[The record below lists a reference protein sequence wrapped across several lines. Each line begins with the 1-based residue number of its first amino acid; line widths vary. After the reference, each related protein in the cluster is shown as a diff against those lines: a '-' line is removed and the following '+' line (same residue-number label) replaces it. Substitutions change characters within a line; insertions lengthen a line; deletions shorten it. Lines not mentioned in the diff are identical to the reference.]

1 MSSSRFDNVN
11 YGFLSRRSMAG
22 LAVGGAFSAAVL
34 SVGSSAQST
43 AEAKGAAKLQGADGR
58 PLSLLDFDVDPSGR
72 NDSSPGFRQ
81 ALVEARGRKLIVPAG
96 IFLVEGLGGLEAA
109 GSQIIGSSRWKTIL
123 RTESGA
129 GPIFANESAARGTS
143 AFTRIAD
150 LLLDLNGTDGVAIDL
165 ASVNASVIQR
175 VHVRGGEGRGQ
186 MRGIGVRFAA
196 PLRKGAYDNAIYDC
210 SFEYLDRAVVWAE
223 GANSNS
229 AFNCR
234 LSNCRVG
241 YDAAPSGR
249 IDTPKVFGGRVES
262 CHVGLREGATQGAYF
277 AVRFEDNSEAD
288 IEFTSS
294 SLNAAVFGGHT
305 ASSASVLK
313 NIELASSPSIESSD
327 LGFRAIEESPSR
339 PKVSTG
345 RHIFGR
351 AGKAPSIIAG
361 ADYAAY
367 FADPVVLGGTIRSA
381 PGTTPSLGTTQAPF
395 GSVSL
400 SDGVFVDGLRVTGRR
415 RPGIAQ
421 DNSGAQNSGTVNQIL
436 DVLRAHGLIEN

>member
-1 MSSSRFDNVN
+1 MKSSKSENRTHGSV
-11 YGFLSRRSMAG
+11 SRRSIAG
-22 LAVGGAFSAAVL
+22 LAVGGAFSAAIL
-34 SVGSSAQST
+34 SVGSKAQST
-43 AEAKGAAKLQGADGR
+43 AEAKDGDKRQGVDEQ

-72 NDSSPGFRQ
+72 NDSSAGFRQ
-81 ALVEARGRKLIVPAG
+81 ALAEARGGKLIVPTG
-96 IFLVEGLGGLEAA
+96 IFLVAGLGGLEAA

-123 RTESGA
+123 RTERGA
-129 GPIFANESAARGTS
+129 GPIFANKSAARGTS
-143 AFTRIAD
+143 AFTLIGD
-150 LLLDLNGTDGVAIDL
+150 LQLDLNGADNAAIDL

-186 MRGIGVRFAA
+186 MRGVGVRFAA
-196 PLRKGAYDNAIYDC
+196 PLRKGAYDNALYDC
-210 SFEYLDRAVVWAE
+210 SFEYLDRAIVWAE

-229 AFNCR
+229 VFNCR
-234 LSNCRVG
+234 ISNCRVG
-241 YDAAPSGR
+241 YDAAPSGK

-262 CHVGLREGATQGAYF
+262 CHIGLREGATQGAYF

-288 IEFTSS
+288 IEFTSG

-345 RHIFGR
+345 RHVFGK
-351 AGKAPSIIAG
+351 AGKAPSVIAG
-361 ADYAAY
+361 SEYAAY

-381 PGTTPSLGTTQAPF
+381 PGTTPSLGTAQAPF

-400 SDGVFVDGLRVTGRR
+400 RDGVLIDGLRVVGPRL
-415 RPGIAQ
+415 PGIAP
-421 DNSGAQNSGTVNQIL
+421 DNSRAENSRTVNQIL
-436 DVLRAHGLIEN
+436 DVLRAHGLIED